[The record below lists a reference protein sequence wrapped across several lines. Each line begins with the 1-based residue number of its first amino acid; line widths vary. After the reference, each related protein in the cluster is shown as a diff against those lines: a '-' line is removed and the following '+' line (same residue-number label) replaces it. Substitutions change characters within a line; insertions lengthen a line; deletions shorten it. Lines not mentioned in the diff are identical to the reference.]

1 MNTNKSFFLT
11 VTEYNSVKN
20 SVNFK
25 NFNRV
30 PNNNKVEGEFWF
42 YSKTK

>member
-11 VTEYNSVKN
+11 VAEYNSIKGNVD
-20 SVNFK
+20 FK

-30 PNNNKVEGEFWF
+30 PNNNKAEGGFWF
-42 YSKTK
+42 YSKSK